1 LHAVGHAGQHP
12 VPPLNLVGDFG
23 GGSMFVV
30 LGILAALWECQFSGA
45 GQVIDAA
52 MVDGSSVLAQM
63 VWTFR
68 AMGLWN
74 DERGANLV
82 DGGAPYYATYPC
94 SDGRFIAVGAIEPQF
109 YAEFLRGLGLQNDN
123 LPYQNDISRWPEL
136 RTRFAEVIAS
146 RHRDDWATVF
156 ADSDACVTPV
166 LAFAEV
172 QSDPHIAERDTFLRD
187 NEHIFPAPA
196 PRFSRSVPARPT
208 PPGVPASDLNQLIR
222 EWT

>member
-1 LHAVGHAGQHP
+1 
-12 VPPLNLVGDFG
+12 
-23 GGSMFVV
+23 MFVV